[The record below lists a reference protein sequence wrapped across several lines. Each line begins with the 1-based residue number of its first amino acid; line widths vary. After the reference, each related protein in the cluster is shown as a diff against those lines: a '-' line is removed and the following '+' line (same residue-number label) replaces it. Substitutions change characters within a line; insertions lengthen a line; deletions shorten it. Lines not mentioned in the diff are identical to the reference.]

1 MARHRWGP
9 PVVVEVPWSDTG
21 GNLYTCLNCGTTRHS
36 EPHQAEPSYFRSV
49 FTAPDGTVTT
59 DKTPP
64 CCPTV
69 G

>member
-1 MARHRWGP
+1 M
-9 PVVVEVPWSDTG
+9 VEVPWSVIG
-21 GNLYTCLNCGTTRHS
+21 GNLYTCLNCGTTRQS
-36 EPHQAEPSYFRSV
+36 EPGVFAQGTFFRSV

-59 DKTPP
+59 GKTPP